1 MMIILD
7 IEFATLAVII
17 MAWLTIA
24 VLSLKGIGYLA
35 DALWRAASTKAQR
48 KRCSTHA
55 SIELEK

>member
-35 DALWRAASTKAQR
+35 DALWRAALGAISVAPAKAAGNKQE
-48 KRCSTHA
+48 A
-55 SIELEK
+55 